1 MSLAMRFVLL
11 FALARLLY
19 SARGRGSQTMGSAQA
34 PAATPGHRRNFS
46 LFYSLVI
53 RRPLS
58 GLFMPK
64 NKSERLYHKERQ
76 LI

>member
-19 SARGRGSQTMGSAQA
+19 STRRRGSQTLRSAQA
-34 PAATPGHRRNFS
+34 PVATPRHRRNYSF
-46 LFYSLVI
+46 FYSQLI

-64 NKSERLYHKERQ
+64 NKSERLYLEERQ
-76 LI
+76 VI